1 VDRRKPDHVFFDPTG
16 RRRKTVNRLGTAVGL
31 ALGVTSTIFVISLLA
46 VPLLPK
52 TPETTARPGPGRAA
66 PGVSRRDA
74 RLTRHLARRSKFA
87 LFREMAAAHHPA
99 GPPPKA
105 VPAPS
110 DPIVAAFYVIWQP
123 GGVQALHD
131 NADRLT
137 HVMPEWLHLNRNGTG
152 LDFRD
157 WDPEVTVSN
166 RDVVTVAKDHHLAI
180 MPVLNNAEG
189 GVFDPERAHVALTTP
204 GMRGSIIGAIRDF
217 LVDHDFQGINVDL
230 ENLRPEDY
238 AKLPL
243 FVGELRDTLRQDS
256 LAVSVDL
263 EALHVTQLGPA
274 LSAAS
279 DFVVLM
285 SYAQHAPAAG
295 RGPLAG
301 IGWFDTLLTKAAAV
315 VPAEKLVVGVGNYA
329 VDWPLRG
336 TAGGRAL
343 TVQGALVAARD
354 ARPDDPPAS
363 LVDFDPTE
371 LNPTFD
377 YTDGA
382 GVPHEVWMLDGV
394 TAYNDLVLAQ
404 RARARGAALWVLG
417 SEDPSLWPAYGKD
430 AFRRLP
436 PPTVLDSIPTSYIP
450 AYSGEGEIL
459 SVGGLPRRGARA
471 VELDSTLGLLTDETY
486 REFPSPFV
494 IRRAGYHPGLLALT
508 FDDGPDDEY
517 TPEILDELERL
528 DVKATFFVVGQNVER
543 FPDVVRRMYEEGHEV
558 GNHTFSHPNMGAV
571 SNRRGTLELNATLRA
586 IQATIGHSTTLFRVP
601 FNFDAEPGNVD
612 EARALVLASSLG
624 YVTVGE
630 QIDPQDWNL
639 WKTGGAGQRME
650 RSTVDLVTTMIYQ
663 ARTVHGNVILLHSAG
678 GDRSHTVTAL
688 AQVIPLLQ
696 REGYRFV
703 TVSELLGTTR
713 DAVMPP
719 VARRDLL
726 VVGLD
731 RVSFDVIY
739 VFESLLALGFAVAI
753 GLAFARVAVIIPLAI
768 VSDRRARRATFDPA
782 YRPTVSVL
790 IAAFNEETVI
800 ARTVASTL
808 ASDYPDLEVVVV
820 DDGSTDGTAAAVEA
834 AFGHDPRV
842 RLLRQANAGK
852 AAALN
857 RALAAARGEVLVAFD
872 ADTMV
877 APDAVRLLV
886 RHFQDPRVAAVAGNV
901 KVGNRINAFTIWQ
914 SIEYISSQ
922 NLDRRANAMLN
933 GVTVVPGAIGA
944 WRKSTVEAAGGY
956 LTDTL
961 AEDMELTWRLRR
973 AGWRITADMAPV
985 GLTEAPATL
994 GQFLRQRHRWAF
1006 GSLQVLWKHRGV
1018 LGHYG
1023 WFGWVAVPS
1032 VWLFQILFQ
1041 TLGPLVD
1048 LQVLYSVVNYVYSVV
1063 VRAALHQD
1071 WQPIPQVT
1079 HALLTTL
1086 FFYGLFFVVDLC
1098 ASIVAFRLDGERL
1111 RYLWWLF
1118 WQRFVYRQTLYYVL
1132 WKSMVSALKGRR
1144 TGWGK
1149 LRRMGTVGG
1158 GPALPVTGP
1167 TD

>member
-1 VDRRKPDHVFFDPTG
+1 MQRSKPDHVFFDPTG
-16 RRRKTVNRLGTAVGL
+16 RRRKAVNRLGTVIGL
-31 ALGVTSTIFVISLLA
+31 ALGVTSTIFLISLLA
-46 VPLLPK
+46 VPFLPK

-66 PGVSRRDA
+66 PGVSRREA
-74 RLTRHLARRSKFA
+74 HLIRRVARRTKYE
-87 LFREMAAAHHPA
+87 LYREMAASSRKP
-99 GPPPKA
+99 GPPAKPL
-105 VPAPS
+105 PPPS

-189 GVFDPERAHVALTTP
+189 GAFDPERAHVALATP
-204 GMRGSIIGAIRDF
+204 RTRGSVIGAIRDF
-217 LVDHDFQGINVDL
+217 LLDHDFQGVNVDL

-238 AKLPL
+238 PKLPL
-243 FVGELRDTLRQDS
+243 FVAELRDTLRDDS

-263 EALHVTQLGPA
+263 EAPHVTELGPA
-274 LSAAS
+274 LSAVS

-285 SYAQHAPAAG
+285 SYAQHAPAAAA
-295 RGPLAG
+295 GPLAG

-329 VDWPLRG
+329 VDWPLLG
-336 TAGGRAL
+336 TAGGKAL
-343 TVQGALVAARD
+343 TLEASLVTARD

-363 LVDFDPTE
+363 LVDFDPTQ

-404 RARARGAALWVLG
+404 RVRARGEALWVLG
-417 SEDPSLWPAYGKD
+417 SEDPSLWPAFGKD
-430 AFRRLP
+430 AFGRLP
-436 PPTVLDSIPTSYIP
+436 PPAVLDSIPTSYIP

-459 SVGGLPRRGARA
+459 SVGGLPRRGVRA
-471 VELDSTLGLLTDETY
+471 VELDSTLGLLTDESY
-486 REFPSPFV
+486 QLFPSPFV
-494 IRRAGYHPGLLALT
+494 IRRTGYHPGLLALT
-508 FDDGPDDEY
+508 FDDGPDDVY
-517 TPEILDELERL
+517 TPEILNELDRL
-528 DVKATFFVVGQNVER
+528 GVKATFFVVGQNVER
-543 FPDVVRRMYEEGHEV
+543 FPDVVRRMYVDGHDI
-558 GNHTFSHPNMGAV
+558 GNHTFSHPNMGSV
-571 SNRRGTLELNATLRA
+571 SNRRGALELNATLRA
-586 IQATIGHSTTLFRVP
+586 LQATIGHSTTLFRIP
-601 FNFDAEPGNVD
+601 YNLDAEPGNVE

-639 WKTGGAGQRME
+639 WKTGGAGQRMG
-650 RSTVDLVTTMIYQ
+650 RSTVDLVTTILYL

-678 GDRSHTVTAL
+678 GDRSHTVKAL
-688 AQVIPLLQ
+688 AQAIPLL
-696 REGYRFV
+696 RHEGFRFV
-703 TVSELLGTTR
+703 TISELMGTSR
-713 DAVMPP
+713 DAVMPA
-719 VARRDLL
+719 VAQRDVL

-731 RVSFDVIY
+731 RVTFDVIY
-739 VFESLLALGFAVAI
+739 VFETLLAIGFAVAI
-753 GLAFARVAVIIPLAI
+753 ALAIARMAVIIPLAI
-768 VSDRRARRATFDPA
+768 VSDRRGRRATFDPA
-782 YRPTVSVL
+782 YRPSVSVL
-790 IAAFNEETVI
+790 IAAYNEEPVI
-800 ARTVASTL
+800 ARTVASAL
-808 ASDYPDLEVVVV
+808 ASDYADLEVIVV
-820 DDGSTDGTAAAVEA
+820 DDGSADGTSAAVEA
-834 AFGHDPRV
+834 AFAHEPRV

-852 AAALN
+852 ATALN

-886 RHFQDPRVAAVAGNV
+886 RHFADPRVAAVAGNV

-944 WRKSTVEAAGGY
+944 WRRSAVEAAGGY

-973 AGWRITADMAPV
+973 SGWRITADMAPV

-1006 GSLQVLWKHRGV
+1006 GSLQVLWKHKGV

-1032 VWLFQILFQ
+1032 VWLFQVLFQ

-1048 LQVLYSVVNYVYSVV
+1048 LQVVYSVANYVYSVV

-1079 HALLTTL
+1079 HALLQTL
-1086 FFYGLFFVVDLC
+1086 FFYGLFFVVDLV
-1098 ASIVAFRLDGERL
+1098 AALVAFRLDRERL

-1144 TGWGK
+1144 TAWGK
-1149 LRRMGTVGG
+1149 LRRMGTVEAA
-1158 GPALPVTGP
+1158 PRFP
-1167 TD
+1167 